1 MIHNN
6 KTIKIRKNEN
16 KNKNKNKN
24 KKTIKNQN
32 NLKKYK
38 IISYNV
44 LARSNTHLN
53 KYNENNENPNLVYQ
67 DENIGQ
73 TMKRYNKIIKEIKK
87 YKPDIGLLQEVDST
101 FITYLLKH
109 LTEYD
114 RHPKFIK
121 NDTSD
126 KNISLIIWN
135 KSKFILD
142 ENKNLDTEIHK
153 NKKHLDINLIKQ
165 HFTCLKLKEKHNIK
179 ETLSIANVHLK
190 YNTPNFNKIN
200 NINKNV
206 INYVLDELKT
216 HNSKYKIFGGDL
228 NCEINNKF
236 IYNIPKS
243 CSEWI
248 INKLKK
254 NNFLKIEQIIPNQK
268 NMNKHNK
275 VIIDSIFY
283 NNNLIPIKTSYNE
296 KHFKDITKIYSIP
309 VYIKNN
315 DSDILNGSDHAWI
328 LIEFEK
334 HLK

>member
-38 IISYNV
+38 IMSYNV

-153 NKKHLDINLIKQ
+153 NKKHLDINL
-165 HFTCLKLKEKHNIK
+165 
-179 ETLSIANVHLK
+179 
-190 YNTPNFNKIN
+190 
-200 NINKNV
+200 
-206 INYVLDELKT
+206 
-216 HNSKYKIFGGDL
+216 
-228 NCEINNKF
+228 
-236 IYNIPKS
+236 
-243 CSEWI
+243 
-248 INKLKK
+248 
-254 NNFLKIEQIIPNQK
+254 
-268 NMNKHNK
+268 
-275 VIIDSIFY
+275 
-283 NNNLIPIKTSYNE
+283 
-296 KHFKDITKIYSIP
+296 
-309 VYIKNN
+309 
-315 DSDILNGSDHAWI
+315 HA
-328 LIEFEK
+328 
-334 HLK
+334 